1 MAQRNPKGAIIIPY
15 VLRKLLLDACPRCLL
30 LHQHL
35 TLRDRTLGATAIE
48 AFDWTGDD
56 RYRVEGERSMNN
68 QI

>member
-1 MAQRNPKGAIIIPY
+1 
-15 VLRKLLLDACPRCLL
+15 LL